1 MLPRFTKK
9 PYFNP
14 AMKKKALKYTR
25 NIGIA
30 AHIDAGK
37 TTTTERIL
45 YYTGKTYRMGE
56 VHDGAATM
64 DHLTEEKERGIT
76 ITAAAT
82 RTEWTLGNQAYDFN
96 IIDTPGHV
104 DFTVEVE
111 RSLRVLDGMIALFC
125 ARGGVEPQSETVW
138 RQADRYKV
146 PRIGFVNKMD
156 RQGANFLEVVKQV
169 EEQLGATPVPMH
181 IPIGEEEDFVG
192 IVDLITMK
200 GYGWDEED
208 GTTYHEIPIP
218 EDVLEEAQEYREKLL
233 ESVAELDDA
242 LMEKF
247 FEDANSITEEE
258 LHSTIQQATRALKII
273 PMFCGSAYKNKGVQL
288 LLDAVCRYLPSP
300 EDVEAISGIHPHTKK
315 EEQRAASAEEPFAAL
330 AFKVVHSKHGNL
342 IFIRIYSGELEEN
355 TTFLNT
361 RTGKRER
368 VHRLFQMHADKQNP
382 VKKVSAGDIAAVVGA
397 RDLRTGDTLCDQKEP
412 IILENITFPEP
423 VVGVAIEPITQ
434 SDLDNM
440 EEALGFLMEEDPTF
454 HVAENEDTG
463 QTIVRGMGELHL
475 EIVLNKL
482 KNDYKVAVNQGA
494 PQVTYKEELIETI
507 RQKQA
512 LDKNNASGMYAELE
526 FEIGPADTKF
536 IESDEFK
543 TGNSR
548 LQLEIEASSDAIP
561 DTYIPAIKKAFAE
574 MMDYGMLAGYPIE
587 SMKVTLLNG
596 YVQANETPELAF
608 DLCARNGFREAV
620 PNTQP
625 ILLEPVMQLKITTPE
640 DYAGGIMSDLNR
652 RRGVPKGQDTRPNGM
667 GINAEAPLA
676 ELFGYVNQLRTLS
689 AGRASASMEF
699 SHYAATPKNVQT
711 EVIKKVRGIF

>member
-1 MLPRFTKK
+1 
-9 PYFNP
+9 
-14 AMKKKALKYTR
+14 MKKKALQFTR

-45 YYTGKTYRMGE
+45 YYTGRTHRMGE

-82 RTEWTLGNQAYDFN
+82 RTEWKLDNQAYDFN

-156 RQGANFLEVVKQV
+156 RQGADFLEVVKQV
-169 EEQLGATPVPMH
+169 KERLDATPVPMQ

-200 GYGWDEED
+200 GIGWDEED
-208 GTTYHEIPIP
+208 GSTFKEIPIP
-218 EDVLEEAQEYREKLL
+218 DDVLEEATKYREKLL
-233 ESVAELDDA
+233 ESAAELDDV
-242 LMEKF
+242 LMEKY
-247 FEDANSITEEE
+247 FENPASISEEE
-258 LHSTIQQATRALKII
+258 IHQVIQKATQELKII
-273 PMFCGSAYKNKGVQL
+273 PMFCGSAYKNKGVQP

-300 EDVEAISGIHPHTKK
+300 EDVEAISGEHPHTKK
-315 EEQRAASAEEPFAAL
+315 QESREADADAPFAAL

-342 IFIRIYSGELEEN
+342 IFIRVYSGVLEEN
-355 TTFLNT
+355 STFLNV

-382 VKKVSAGDIAAVVGA
+382 VKQVEAGDIAAVVGA
-397 RDLRTGDTLCDQKEP
+397 RDLRTGDTLCDQKHP

-423 VVGVAIEPITQ
+423 VVGVAIEPRTQ
-434 SDLDNM
+434 GDLDNM

-454 HVAENEDTG
+454 HVAVNEDTG

-482 KNDYKVAVNQGA
+482 NNEYKVAVNQGA
-494 PQVTYKEELIETI
+494 PQVTYKERFTKTI
-507 RQKQA
+507 RHKQI
-512 LDKNNASGMYAELE
+512 LNRQQEGVGQVAELD
-526 FEIGPADTKF
+526 FEIGPTDADFLKSEAY
-536 IESDEFK
+536 ISGK
-543 TGNSR
+543 TR
-548 LQLEIEASSDAIP
+548 LQFSVEAPSDAIP
-561 DTYIPAIKKAFAE
+561 DAYVPAIQKAFSD
-574 MMDYGMLAGYPIE
+574 MMDYGTLAGYPVE
-587 SMKVTLLNG
+587 GMKVTLIHG
-596 YVQANETPELAF
+596 FVQAGDAPELAF
-608 DLCARNGFREAV
+608 ELCARKGFREAA
-620 PNTQP
+620 PKTAP
-625 ILLEPVMQLKITTPE
+625 LLLEPFMLIKITTPE

-652 RRGVPKGQDTRPNGM
+652 RRGLPKGQYTRPNGM
-667 GINAEAPLA
+667 GINAEAPLS
-676 ELFGYVNQLRTLS
+676 ELFGYVNNLRALS
-689 AGRASASMEF
+689 TGRASASMEF
-699 SHYAATPKNVQT
+699 SHYAATPSNIQAAV
-711 EVIKKVRGIF
+711 VKKVRGI